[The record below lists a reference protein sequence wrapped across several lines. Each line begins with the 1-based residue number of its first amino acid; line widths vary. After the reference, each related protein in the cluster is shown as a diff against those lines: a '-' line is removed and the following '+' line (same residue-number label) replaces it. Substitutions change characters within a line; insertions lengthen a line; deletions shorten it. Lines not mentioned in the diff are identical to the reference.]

1 MYTQI
6 APNLIISNQISSH
19 LDMLRP
25 WSYRASK
32 KRCFFSKLRLSDPN
46 FEKKKVKKAKPGLDP
61 K

>member
-6 APNLIISNQISSH
+6 APNLIITNQISSH

-32 KRCFFSKLRLSDPN
+32 KRCFFQN
-46 FEKKKVKKAKPGLDP
+46 FAYRTQILKKKKVKKAKPGLDP